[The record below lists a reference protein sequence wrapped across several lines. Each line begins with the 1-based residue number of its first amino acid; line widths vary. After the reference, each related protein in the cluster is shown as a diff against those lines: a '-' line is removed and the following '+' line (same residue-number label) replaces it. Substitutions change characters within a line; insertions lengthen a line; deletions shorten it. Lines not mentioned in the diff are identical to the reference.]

1 MDEQRRRDKTGL
13 RSEPEIIPPGRRGG
27 PRRRGKEPVWIS
39 VGFQHGEIRL
49 GKSGV
54 FGILLGLLAVVVVLA
69 AAIAVLAGLL
79 LFWIPIVGLI
89 FAVFALSG
97 LARRRRPRGRHRTL

>member
-1 MDEQRRRDKTGL
+1 MDEQRRGDRTGLRTGL

-27 PRRRGKEPVWIS
+27 PRGGGQEQIWIS
-39 VGFQHGEIRL
+39 IGSRHGEIRL

-54 FGILLGLLAVVVVLA
+54 FGILLGLLVLVVVLA
-69 AAIAVLAGLL
+69 AALAVLAGLL

-89 FAVFALSG
+89 FAVFVLSG
-97 LARRRRPRGRHRTL
+97 IVRRRRPR

>member
-1 MDEQRRRDKTGL
+1 MDEQRRRDETGL
-13 RSEPEIIPPGRRGG
+13 RSAPRSEPEIILPGRRGG
-27 PRRRGKEPVWIS
+27 PRQSGQEQIWIS
-39 VGFQHGEIRL
+39 VVSRHGEIRL

-54 FGILLGLLAVVVVLA
+54 FGILLGLLGLVVVLA

-89 FAVFALSG
+89 FAVFVLSG
-97 LARRRRPRGRHRTL
+97 VVRRRRPR

>member
-1 MDEQRRRDKTGL
+1 MDEQRRPDQTGIRNGP

-27 PRRRGKEPVWIS
+27 PRRRGQEQIWIS
-39 VGFQHGEIRL
+39 VGFRHGEIRL

-54 FGILLGLLAVVVVLA
+54 FGILLGLLVLVVAFV

-89 FAVFALSG
+89 FAVFVLSG
-97 LARRRRPRGRHRTL
+97 SARRRRPR

>member
-13 RSEPEIIPPGRRGG
+13 RSEPVIIPPGRRGG
-27 PRRRGKEPVWIS
+27 PRRRDQEATWIS
-39 VGFQHGEIRL
+39 VGFRHGEIRL

-54 FGILLGLLAVVVVLA
+54 FGILLGLLVLVVVLA
-69 AAIAVLAGLL
+69 AVLAVLAGLL

-89 FAVFALSG
+89 FAVVALSG
-97 LARRRRPRGRHRTL
+97 IARRRRPR

>member
-1 MDEQRRRDKTGL
+1 MDEQGRRDKTGL
-13 RSEPEIIPPGRRGG
+13 RSSRNHPARPPQRAASTRPGTGLDIGRIR
-27 PRRRGKEPVWIS
+27 
-39 VGFQHGEIRL
+39 HGEIRL

-54 FGILLGLLAVVVVLA
+54 FGILLGLLVLVVALV

-89 FAVFALSG
+89 FAAFVLSG
-97 LARRRRPRGRHRTL
+97 LARRRRPR

>member
-1 MDEQRRRDKTGL
+1 MDEQGRRDKTGL
-13 RSEPEIIPPGRRGG
+13 RSEPEIILPGRRGG
-27 PRRRGKEPVWIS
+27 PRRRGQEQVWIS
-39 VGFQHGEIRL
+39 VGFRHGEIRL

-54 FGILLGLLAVVVVLA
+54 FGILLGLLVLVVALV

-89 FAVFALSG
+89 FAAFVLSG
-97 LARRRRPRGRHRTL
+97 LARRRRPR

>member
-1 MDEQRRRDKTGL
+1 MDEQRGRDKIGIRTGL

-27 PRRRGKEPVWIS
+27 PRRRGQEQVWIS
-39 VGFQHGEIRL
+39 VGFRHGEIRL

-54 FGILLGLLAVVVVLA
+54 LGILLGLLVLVVALA

-79 LFWIPIVGLI
+79 LFWIPILGLI
-89 FAVFALSG
+89 FAVFVLSG
-97 LARRRRPRGRHRTL
+97 IARRRRPR